1 MKGIKKIICRNVLSA
16 GGIAI
21 IILLTN
27 IIMMMT
33 FISLNSSDR
42 NMHEYIVEIGESFFY
57 DDDNN
62 ELNITDEGKKHIDDY
77 FKWAMLLDD
86 DGNVIWSRSLPEDIP
101 LHYTAS
107 DVASFSRWYLNDYPV
122 NVWISKNGL
131 LVLGSEK
138 NSLWKHEIFF
148 SQKFMENIFFYIGV
162 FFIINFSVAIMLA
175 FLSGFRFFNSLRK
188 IADGVKDIADKKPV
202 KLKVKGS
209 FKDLADDVNKASKE
223 IINQQKVID
232 KRDNARN
239 NWIIGISHDIRTP
252 LSMIMGYSS
261 TLEENLELNEDIRKQ
276 ASIIRIQSEKIKD
289 LVNDLNLTVKLEYEM
304 QPLNLEKV
312 NICAVIRKVCV
323 DYLNS
328 MYDDKYSI
336 DFDSDEEAQNYVIDG
351 DSRLLE
357 RVFNNLIGNSINH
370 NENGCMISIKVR
382 SISEK
387 IMIEICD
394 DGIGFEEEKLE
405 ELNNSNELPTG
416 KNHGLGLFIVKQIVQ
431 VHKGNI
437 LFGNGEIGVRI
448 KIEL

>member
-1 MKGIKKIICRNVLSA
+1 
-16 GGIAI
+16 
-21 IILLTN
+21 
-27 IIMMMT
+27 
-33 FISLNSSDR
+33 
-42 NMHEYIVEIGESFFY
+42 
-57 DDDNN
+57 
-62 ELNITDEGKKHIDDY
+62 
-77 FKWAMLLDD
+77 
-86 DGNVIWSRSLPEDIP
+86 
-101 LHYTAS
+101 
-107 DVASFSRWYLNDYPV
+107 
-122 NVWISKNGL
+122 
-131 LVLGSEK
+131 
-138 NSLWKHEIFF
+138 
-148 SQKFMENIFFYIGV
+148 MENMFFYIGV

-382 SISEK
+382 SICKK

-437 LFGNGEIGVRI
+437 LFGNGERGVRI